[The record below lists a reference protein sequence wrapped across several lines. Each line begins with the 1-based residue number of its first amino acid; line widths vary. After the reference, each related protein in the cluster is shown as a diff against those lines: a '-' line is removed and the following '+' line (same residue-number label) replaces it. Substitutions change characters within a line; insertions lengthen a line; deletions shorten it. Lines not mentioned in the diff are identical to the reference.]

1 MECKEYRILYTQ
13 YEGDKK
19 IGEGISCEAYPS
31 IIDAERCLPNFEI
44 SGNGCRQI
52 AKVVECIYPKNKPC
66 VYVDVAKVSL

>member
-1 MECKEYRILYTQ
+1 MGCKEYRILYTQ

-19 IGEGISCEAYPS
+19 IGEGISCEVYLS

-52 AKVVECIYPKNKPC
+52 AKVVECVYLNGAPC
-66 VYVDVAKVSL
+66 EYGDIEE